1 MAADLRMARPRRMSF
16 SQRRLLL
23 GLLASAAIPLQLHAQ
38 TAHPTQK
45 PSHLVIIGG
54 AEDRQQDRI
63 ILRKFLELSGGPNAK
78 IRFITAASSV
88 PDVVWASYKAVFQ
101 DLGALDCDVV
111 PMLTREDASKPEVV
125 SQIAEADGIFITGGD
140 QTRLMTCLWESPA
153 FQALH
158 RAFYLNGA
166 CVGGTSAG
174 AAVMSRHMLALGTP
188 TPAPQKDT
196 VSTDIGLG
204 FVANAIVDQHFS
216 QRHRLSRLLSALAQ
230 RPDLLGVGIDE
241 DTALII
247 EPHQSVEIV
256 GKGSVTLVDPRRMRS
271 NRDSIDDNDKLEM
284 LGLQLHV
291 LPAGSRYMLPNNPKA
306 RKQTTPFWDALT
318 VLTKPGPMRG

>member
-1 MAADLRMARPRRMSF
+1 MTPTDRRQFLAA
-16 SQRRLLL
+16 
-23 GLLASAAIPLQLHAQ
+23 LLASVASPLYAAAPVS
-38 TAHPTQK
+38 PNG
-45 PSHLVIIGG
+45 HLVIIGG

-78 IRFITAASSV
+78 IRFITAASGV
-88 PDVVWASYKAVFQ
+88 PDVVWASYQAVFK
-101 DLGALDCDVV
+101 DLGALDCEVV
-111 PMLTREDASKPEVV
+111 PMLTREDASQPEVV
-125 SQIAEADGIFITGGD
+125 SQIAQADGIFITGGD
-140 QTRLMTCLWESPA
+140 QNRLMACLWESPA

-158 RAFYLNGA
+158 RAFFLNGA

-174 AAVMSRHMLALGTP
+174 AAVMSRHMLAQGTP
-188 TPAPQKDT
+188 TPAPEKDT

-247 EPHQSVEIV
+247 EPGQSVEIV
-256 GKGSVTLVDPRRMRS
+256 GKGSVTLVDPRRVQT
-271 NRDSIDDNDKLEM
+271 NRERIEEGDKLEM
-284 LGLQLHV
+284 IGLQLHL
-291 LPAGSRYMLPNNPKA
+291 LPSGSRYVLPTSLKG
-306 RKQTTPFWDALT
+306 RKPPAPFWDALT
-318 VLTKPGPMRG
+318 LLTQPGPMRG